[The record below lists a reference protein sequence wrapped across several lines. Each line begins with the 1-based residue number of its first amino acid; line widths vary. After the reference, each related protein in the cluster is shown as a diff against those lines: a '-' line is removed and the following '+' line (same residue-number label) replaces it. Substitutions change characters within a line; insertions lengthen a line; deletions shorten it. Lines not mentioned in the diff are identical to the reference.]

1 MMKKNKYLLLL
12 FFVSLFAF
20 YSCDLNDN
28 IDPKHASNVPVS
40 TLFTTAEIAF
50 VNQYDDM
57 SVNRNICRL
66 LAQHWMQTTY
76 TGESRY
82 NFMDRGISDS
92 YWTEFYRDVLT
103 DLQEAKNII
112 NESNFSG
119 ILLDEANNKI
129 AIIDIL
135 SVYSFSI
142 LAETFG
148 DIPYSEALSGNK
160 DFTPKYDDGLS
171 VYTDLFVKLDAAILM
186 LKDGSGSFGKADLL
200 FGGDISEWRVF
211 ANSLKLKMGMR
222 MSDVASINS
231 KKIVE
236 EAVKSG
242 VYDTEMGGAFFE
254 YIGTSPYQNTIYK
267 GFFVDNRNDYT
278 PSNTLIDKMTSLGDP
293 RLSLWFTKVEGQY
306 KGIEYG
312 KIKGGTY
319 TKFSHFTDYFFD
331 PKLKVILSDYVEVEF
346 FLAEAVE
353 RGFNVG
359 GTAEEHYNNAI
370 KASILYYGGSADMAD
385 EYLLKADVAYSSA
398 SGNWKEKIGTQKWI
412 SMYNRGIEAW
422 TEWRRLDFP
431 ILNVPEDL
439 KYTDIPVRYPYPFDE
454 NEMNEDNYNA
464 AAEAIGGDEVSTKLW
479 WDKF

>member
-1 MMKKNKYLLLL
+1 MKKNKYLLLW
-12 FFVSLFAF
+12 FVSLFTF

-28 IDPKHASNVPVS
+28 IDPKHASSVPAA
-40 TLFTTAEIAF
+40 TLFTTAEISF
-50 VNQYDDM
+50 VNQYDNM

-66 LAQHWMQTTY
+66 LSQHWMQTTY

-82 NFMDRGISDS
+82 NFLDRGIPDS
-92 YWTEFYRDVLT
+92 YWSEFYKDVII

-112 NESNFSG
+112 DKSNYTG
-119 ILLDEANNKI
+119 ILLDEANNKK

-148 DIPYSEALSGNK
+148 NIPYSEALLGNK
-160 DFTPKYDDGLS
+160 DFTPKYDDAEG
-171 VYTDLFVKLDAAILM
+171 VYSDLFVKLDAAILM
-186 LKDGSGSFGKADLL
+186 LKEGSVAFQKADLL
-200 FGGDISEWRVF
+200 FGGDVSKWKIF

-222 MSDVASINS
+222 MADVPSFNS

-236 EAVKSG
+236 EAVKAG
-242 VYDTEMGGAFFE
+242 VYDAAQEGAFFE
-254 YIGTSPYQNTIYK
+254 YIGTAPYQNTIYK

-278 PSNTLIDKMTSLGDP
+278 PSNTLIDKMISFDDP
-293 RLSLWFTKVEGQY
+293 RLSLWFTKIEDEF

-319 TKFSHFTDYFFD
+319 TKFSHFTDYFLD

-353 RGFNVG
+353 RGYDVG
-359 GTAEEHYNNAI
+359 GTAKQHYNNAI
-370 KASILYYGGSADMAD
+370 KASILYYGGTADVAD
-385 EYLLKADVAYSSA
+385 EYLLKSNVNYSTA
-398 SGNWKEKIGTQKWI
+398 AGNWKEKIGTQKWI
-412 SMYNRGIEAW
+412 SMYNRGVEAW

-431 ILNVPEDL
+431 ILNVPEGL
-439 KYTDIPVRYPYPFDE
+439 KYSDIPVRFPYPFDE
-454 NEMNEDNYNA
+454 NEMNEDNYNEA
-464 AAEAIGGDEVSTKLW
+464 AQAIGGDEVSTKLW